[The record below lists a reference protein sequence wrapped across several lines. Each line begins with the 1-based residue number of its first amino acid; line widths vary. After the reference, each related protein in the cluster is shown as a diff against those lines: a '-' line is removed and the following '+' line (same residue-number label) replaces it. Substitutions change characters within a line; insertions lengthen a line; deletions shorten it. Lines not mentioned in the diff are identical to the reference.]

1 MADGILLLDKPQGF
15 TSFDVIAKLRGMSRQ
30 RKIGHAGTLDP
41 MATGVLPCLFGSAT
55 RLCDVMP
62 CEEKTY
68 FATVQFGIST
78 DTQDI
83 TGEVLSRSDLAVDQ
97 EMIKAVLPAFSG
109 PIIQIPPMYSAVQV
123 NGKRLYDLARQ
134 GKEIE
139 RPSRSITIR
148 TLELIAFD
156 ATNRRAD
163 FSVTCS
169 KGSYVRTLFH
179 DIGQALGCGAALF
192 ALRRTASSGFSAADC
207 ITMEEAQHL
216 TNEGLLLDRLRP
228 VSAAFATLPRFQVG
242 EWQGKMLLNGVPLS
256 LEKLGHPEPG
266 SYAVWQDGTFLGLG
280 TVAPDADGMRLK
292 RF

>member
-1 MADGILLLDKPQGF
+1 MTDGILLIDKPQGF

-68 FATVQFGIST
+68 FATVQFGICT

-83 TGEVLSRSDLAVDQ
+83 TGAVLERSDRAVDK
-97 EMIKAVLPAFSG
+97 EALLAALPAFRG
-109 PIIQIPPMYSAVQV
+109 AIMQLPPMYSAVSV
-123 NGKRLYDLARQ
+123 DGRRLYDLARQ
-134 GKEIE
+134 GKEVE
-139 RPSRSITIR
+139 RPERRITIHDL
-148 TLELIAFD
+148 TLVSFD
-156 ATNRRAD
+156 AERRVAE

-179 DIGQALGCGAALF
+179 DIGQALGCGAALL
-192 ALRRTASSGFSAADC
+192 ALRRTASNGFLIGDC
-207 ITMEEAQHL
+207 ITMEEAQRL
-216 TNEGLLLDRLRP
+216 TDAGTLLERLLP
-228 VSAAFATLPRFQVG
+228 VYTAFAALPRFEVG
-242 EWQGKMLLNGVPLS
+242 EWQGKMLSNGVPLS
-256 LEKLGHPEPG
+256 LKKLENPQPG
-266 SYAVWQDGTFLGLG
+266 QYAVWQDGVFLGLG
-280 TVAPDADGMRLK
+280 SVAPDADGMRLK